1 MPSNRG
7 DIVSWRLFPF
17 PYYDAAGVPS
27 ALTLI
32 QGAAHAFDNAAL
44 DAVEVMAH
52 SIDLFL
58 DRLIV
63 KPTPYAGF
71 GGGGRGGGRGGA
83 GGTGGQGGG
92 RGAAQN

>member
-1 MPSNRG
+1 MQT
-7 DIVSWRLFPF
+7 
-17 PYYDAAGVPS
+17 GVPS
-27 ALTLI
+27 SLTLI

-44 DAVEVMAH
+44 DAVEVMAR

-63 KPTPYAGF
+63 NPTPYAGF

-83 GGTGGQGGG
+83 GRGGGERGGQGGG
-92 RGAAQN
+92 RGAPQN